1 MRISI
6 ITLAFLMTGCF
17 GDNQQDQ
24 EVKKAIDATVEFRK
38 VIQKEFDLI
47 GEHQPVV
54 QEAKEAIELTSKS
67 SIQWDSVVDFCLK
80 NDIPECKQIR
90 GLIR

>member
-24 EVKKAIDATVEFRK
+24 EVKKAIDATVEF
-38 VIQKEFDLI
+38 
-47 GEHQPVV
+47 
-54 QEAKEAIELTSKS
+54 
-67 SIQWDSVVDFCLK
+67 
-80 NDIPECKQIR
+80 
-90 GLIR
+90 